1 MPLNIRIMPL
11 YLYDNGEHHRAALGF
26 YEEKFRDLVSHHI
39 SHIYPVD
46 GASRTSR
53 MVYRGH
59 GFLAYLSEDIF
70 GFPQI
75 DKSSRDN
82 VGRTFHGAG
91 LAVNHGDDD
100 KDAVLGEVLPVA
112 QDHFSDISNSEAVH
126 HNVVGGPD
134 RLFDDRLGLAE
145 GYNLAVFRYE
155 NVFFGHSHTLSEF
168 CMVDEHG
175 YLAVHG
181 HKEFGAHELKHFSEF
196 VLIFV
201 PRCGNV
207 GRGKDDGITSLDFH
221 QLVFS
226 VHDTH

>member
-59 GFLAYLSEDIF
+59 GFLAYLSEEIF

-91 LAVNHGDDD
+91 LAVHHGDDD
-100 KDAVLGEVLPVA
+100 KDA
-112 QDHFSDISNSEAVH
+112 
-126 HNVVGGPD
+126 
-134 RLFDDRLGLAE
+134 GLAE

-196 VLIFV
+196 VLICV
-201 PRCGNV
+201 PRCVNVHHFIMEYVSALLIQLIFDKLHASLVSGND